1 MNLNK
6 IISFEHQFYPLRFPL
21 GKSNVE
27 IDNVT
32 EQFGKVDVDSSEQD
46 DALRLF
52 ETGMLSMNFC
62 FVFLLLSNNVFV
74 LLTIHNFFL
83 VY

>member
-1 MNLNK
+1 MF
-6 IISFEHQFYPLRFPL
+6 S

-52 ETGMLSMNFC
+52 ETGK
-62 FVFLLLSNNVFV
+62 LLHS
-74 LLTIHNFFL
+74 TIT
-83 VY
+83 